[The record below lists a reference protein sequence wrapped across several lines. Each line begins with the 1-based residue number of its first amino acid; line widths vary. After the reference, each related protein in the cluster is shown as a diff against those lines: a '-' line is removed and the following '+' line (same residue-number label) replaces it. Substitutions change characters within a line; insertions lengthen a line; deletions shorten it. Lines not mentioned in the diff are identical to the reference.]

1 MMYFVHLSRLLV
13 EAKRQ
18 RQKNKLDDCSRRRL
32 PGRSR
37 PAYSQVSVRLSI
49 REGNRATCERVA
61 SKPVT
66 PGMTRARHYFNLPTF
81 LYNSNSTDYL
91 KLDERLRLY
100 ADAPTE
106 RGAARLA
113 LHCHHVPAG
122 GGVGGS
128 AGRFGMSATT
138 SYLFKNPSDF
148 LNESVC

>member
-1 MMYFVHLSRLLV
+1 MYFVHLSRLLV

-18 RQKNKLDDCSRRRL
+18 RQKTNLMIAAGVACLAAAS
-32 PGRSR
+32 
-37 PAYSQVSVRLSI
+37 PADSQVSVRLSI